1 VTRQGSAR
9 QDAFRVVPI
18 APSASEEWY
27 YGPDSIRH
35 RSGRFFSVVGLAFRP
50 PGGPSVSDSCRQP
63 VIDQPETGILGF
75 VVRQGPHGSRVLVQ
89 EKFEPGNVRGCQLAP
104 TCQATASNLERVHG
118 GEAPPGAEFFTTPAA
133 GARILADSLQSE
145 QGTRFF
151 RKRNRNV
158 TLELRDDVEAPAP
171 SSTRLRWMDGRL
183 LLGSLA
189 RNHRVNTD
197 ARSVL
202 VCTPWRTWVGARP
215 FSGRRRGSRPW
226 LSEAYDAP
234 SGREMADGVAA
245 HLRWLGDVRKRF
257 AGVPPRVVGLGEL
270 PGFRVDGVGLSGPPE
285 ASWDV
290 RHFSVR
296 IPSRERG
303 AWDQPLVVSRGP
315 GMSVLCAFRRG
326 RDLRLLFRAAWEPG
340 LHDGVELHATYG
352 VEPGGPAN
360 AGVPSPF
367 ESVARRDRALVEV
380 WQSEEGGRFFRER
393 VLHRIVLID
402 DPGSRLPGGH
412 RDVGLR
418 EAEALAAHGV
428 FTNEAR
434 STLSLILSLA

>member
-1 VTRQGSAR
+1 MTRQSEAR
-9 QDAFRVVPI
+9 QAAFRIVPI
-18 APSASEEWY
+18 APWESEEWY

-35 RSGRFFSVVGLAFRP
+35 HSGRFFSVVGLAFRP
-50 PGGPSVSDSCRQP
+50 RGGPRASDSCRQA
-63 VIDQPETGILGF
+63 VIDQPETGLLGF
-75 VVRQGPHGSRVLVQ
+75 VVRQGPRGSRVLVQ
-89 EKFEPGNVRGCQLAP
+89 EKFEPGNVRGVQLAP

-118 GEAPPGAEFFTTPAA
+118 GEAPPGAEFFTTPVA
-133 GARILADSLQSE
+133 GACVLADSLQSE

-158 TLELRDDVEAPAP
+158 TLELPDDVEAPAP
-171 SSTRLRWMDGRL
+171 DSARLRWMDGRRL
-183 LLGSLA
+183 LVSLA

-215 FSGRRRGSRPW
+215 FSERRRGSPW
-226 LSEAYDAP
+226 FNEAYDAP
-234 SGREMADGVAA
+234 SRGELVDGVAG
-245 HLRWLGDVRKRF
+245 HLRWLGDVRKRL
-257 AGVPPRVVGLGEL
+257 AGDPPRLVGLDEL
-270 PGFRVDGVGLSGPPE
+270 PGFRVDGAGLSGPPE
-285 ASWDV
+285 KSWDL

-296 IPSRERG
+296 IPSRERP

-315 GMSVLCAFRRG
+315 GMSVLCVFRRR

-340 LHDGVELHATYG
+340 LHDGVELHATYC

-367 ESVARRDRALVEV
+367 ESVARGDRALVEV

-393 VLHRIVLID
+393 VRHRIVLID
-402 DPGSRLPGGH
+402 DPGSRLPGGY

-428 FTNEAR
+428 LTNEAR